1 MIFVSSRSKRHDP
14 RRRARAVNPFS
25 EFGRNELCWC
35 GSGLKYKN
43 CHLIRHLSA
52 PGATTPPDTDDEIFI
67 SPDTALRRDAL
78 AMSSDS
84 VPILTQQPIPQ
95 AAPVWVEEA
104 ARALADI
111 QPAEQPLHH
120 RDVGQLRFAL
130 LDVHGITDAAAVRA
144 GEHDQVLERLIPEL
158 ANGALQLARATL
170 DRLAAD
176 RASARPPVVLHSDRG
191 DIRRIVGQTLLW
203 ADHYLTSDRLAAVA
217 AVGGDEL
224 SSYRALV
231 AEQLDLRPLIEAGIV
246 VPVFI
251 DLAVA
256 LIGTEI
262 DTLVANDL
270 ADPQYV
276 NWAER
281 QIVLEGPT
289 AREAAFVHVIDDYPH
304 HDLFYLHSSSEP
316 EPIGR
321 ADDQPL
327 PVRGK
332 LLNRYDPDFDY
343 GPWLATVRRQA
354 VARLTQHLNVDV
366 VVSTSFGADL
376 LTTSPFRARPLR
388 RLRGPLQRSSDYDI
402 SGAVWADVPWLP
414 EASAELL
421 MKIANNEP
429 RVDDLRRTT
438 AQALRAVEHGDV
450 AASARAV
457 ADTAADLRSAAS
469 LLSRELRRQRT
480 IDLAVP
486 TGLATGSVLIAS
498 TMAPPVGL
506 GAILAGAATAIPAIR
521 SRLASR
527 QSAAYAFFMARPR

>member
-1 MIFVSSRSKRHDP
+1 MIFVSSRSQRHDP
-14 RRRARAVNPFS
+14 RRRARAVNPLS

-35 GSGLKYKN
+35 GSGRKYKN

-52 PGATTPPDTDDEIFI
+52 PGAATPPDTDDKIFI

-78 AMSSDS
+78 AMPSEA
-84 VPILTQQPIPQ
+84 VPILTQHPVPQ

-104 ARALADI
+104 VRALTDV
-111 QPAEQPLHH
+111 QPAEPPLHH
-120 RDVGQLRFAL
+120 RDVGRLRFAI
-130 LDVHGITDAAAVRA
+130 LDMHGITDAAAVRA
-144 GEHDQVLERLIPEL
+144 GDHDQVLKRLVPEL
-158 ANGALQLARATL
+158 ASGALQLARATL

-176 RASARPPVVLHSDRG
+176 RASAQPPVVLHSDRG

-203 ADHYLTSDRLAAVA
+203 ADHYLTSDHLAAA
-217 AVGGDEL
+217 AAAGRDEL
-224 SSYRALV
+224 SPYRALV

-256 LIGTEI
+256 LIRTEI
-262 DTLVANDL
+262 DTMVTVDL
-270 ADPQYV
+270 ANPQYV
-276 NWAER
+276 DWAER

-304 HDLFYLHSSSEP
+304 HDWLYLHSPIEP
-316 EPIGR
+316 EPTER
-321 ADDQPL
+321 ADDEPL

-354 VARLTQHLNVDV
+354 VARLTQHLNIDV
-366 VVSTSFGADL
+366 GVSAAFGADL
-376 LTTSPFRARPLR
+376 LTTSPFRARALR
-388 RLRGPLQRSSDYDI
+388 RLRGPLQRSYDYDI

-414 EASAELL
+414 DASAELL
-421 MKIANNEP
+421 MKIANSEP
-429 RVDDLRRTT
+429 RVEDLRRTT
-438 AQALRAVEHGDV
+438 AQALRAVEQGDIF
-450 AASARAV
+450 ASARSV

-469 LLSRELRRQRT
+469 HLSRDLRRQRT
-480 IDLAVP
+480 MDLTVA
-486 TGLATGSVLIAS
+486 TGLASGSVLIAG

-521 SRLASR
+521 SRLTSR
-527 QSAAYAFFMARPR
+527 KTAAYAFFMARPR

>member
-1 MIFVSSRSKRHDP
+1 MSSRSKRHDP
-14 RRRARAVNPFS
+14 RRRARAVNPLS
-25 EFGRNELCWC
+25 EFSRNELCWC

-43 CHLIRHLSA
+43 CHLIRHLSP
-52 PGATTPPDTDDEIFI
+52 PGAATPPDTDDEIFI
-67 SPDTALRRDAL
+67 SPDTALRRSAMT
-78 AMSSDS
+78 MSSES

-95 AAPVWVEEA
+95 APPVWVEET

-111 QPAEQPLHH
+111 RPAEQPLHH

-130 LDVHGITDAAAVRA
+130 LDMHGITDAAAVRA
-144 GEHDQVLERLIPEL
+144 GDHDQVLEQLVPEL
-158 ANGALQLARATL
+158 ASGALQLARATL

-176 RASARPPVVLHSDRG
+176 RASAQPPVVLHSDRG
-191 DIRRIVGQTLLW
+191 DVRRIVGQTLLW
-203 ADHYLTSDRLAAVA
+203 ADHYLTPDHLAAA
-217 AVGGDEL
+217 AAAGRDEL

-262 DTLVANDL
+262 DTMVAVDL
-270 ADPQYV
+270 ANLQYV

-289 AREAAFVHVIDDYPH
+289 AREVAFVHVIDDYPH
-304 HDLFYLHSSSEP
+304 HDWFYLHSPIEP
-316 EPIGR
+316 APTDQ
-321 ADDQPL
+321 ADDEPL
-327 PVRGK
+327 LVRGK

-354 VARLTQHLNVDV
+354 VARLTQHLNIDV
-366 VVSTSFGADL
+366 AVSTAFGADL
-376 LTTSPFRARPLR
+376 LTTSPFRARALR
-388 RLRGPLQRSSDYDI
+388 RLRGPLQCSSDYNI

-414 EASAELL
+414 DASAELL
-421 MKIANNEP
+421 MKIANSEP
-429 RVDDLRRTT
+429 RVEDLRRTT
-438 AQALRAVEHGDV
+438 AQALRAVEHGDI
-450 AASARAV
+450 AASARAI

-469 LLSRELRRQRT
+469 HLSRDLRRQRT
-480 IDLAVP
+480 VDLGVP

-506 GAILAGAATAIPAIR
+506 GAILAGAAAAIPAIQA
-521 SRLASR
+521 RLTSC
-527 QSAAYAFFMARPR
+527 QTAAYAFFMARPR